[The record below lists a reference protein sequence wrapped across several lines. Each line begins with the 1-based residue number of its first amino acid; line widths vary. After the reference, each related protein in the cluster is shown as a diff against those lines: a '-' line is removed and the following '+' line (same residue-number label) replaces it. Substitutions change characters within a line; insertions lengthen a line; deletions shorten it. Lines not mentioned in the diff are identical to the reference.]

1 MKIQIQK
8 ISNGVKKFLP
18 VLVLSLL
25 FAPFV
30 AYAGIFDV
38 IGGILQY
45 VVCFLTGLL
54 CPDPCLTLGS
64 AAYRLCHLVDRI
76 GSALYVIGWSLA
88 LVVILIGGISYM
100 TSGGE
105 EEKTSKAK
113 KIITSGLIG
122 AAIVLCSGFIL
133 SLLVEFLAPLFV

>member
-1 MKIQIQK
+1 M
-8 ISNGVKKFLP
+8 KKFLP
-18 VLVLSLL
+18 VLLIIFL
-25 FAPFV
+25 FVPF
-30 AYAGIFDV
+30 AANAGVFDV

-45 VVCFLTGLL
+45 ILCFLTGIACL
-54 CPDPCLTLGS
+54 DPCLTLGP
-64 AAYRLCHLVDRI
+64 AAYNLCHLVDRI
-76 GSALYVIGWSLA
+76 GEALYVIGWGLA
-88 LVVILIGGISYM
+88 LVVILVGGITYM

-133 SLLVEFLAPLFV
+133 SLLVEFLAPLFY